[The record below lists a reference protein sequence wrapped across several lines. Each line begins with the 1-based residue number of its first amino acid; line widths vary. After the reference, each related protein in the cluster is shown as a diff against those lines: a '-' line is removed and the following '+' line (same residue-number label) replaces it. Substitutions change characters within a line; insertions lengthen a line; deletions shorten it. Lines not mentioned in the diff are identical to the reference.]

1 LFDREV
7 ATAIREDPLAIGELR
22 TLLPYPASLLTLL
35 CGGGSGAGVTGAGG
49 SGSGAAS
56 VSASHSSAA
65 SAGSSSAHAMGSEA
79 LFVRKTE
86 AQMRKFVIDLATAM
100 DRDEQQQLQQ
110 QQQQNGTAGMAAT
123 GASVSMRNNVAKSAA
138 GASSAPV
145 SRHLFLTGLTNS
157 RRQMVAQ
164 LALAMQLHFDV
175 DDGSLRARSPPP
187 PTAAAAVAAAAGSKG
202 SISSSQDE
210 CKEDQEA
217 KEEAKQQPAAT
228 TASADPVAAGMPRT
242 SFLLPSLSLTA
253 AADLFKPSAHL
264 PSLCTADNWPGA
276 LRVRLQFDGDQFGS
290 SAGDSAAAS
299 TAARQLQ
306 RWLEPFFGLSRT
318 VWTSGRHV
326 SVLFGSALRAR
337 QCYGHLMRTHSA
349 ELASAHVL
357 AEAPEFYR
365 AGGPGAGGAHGA
377 AGAGVLCTSSAEV
390 AALVAQEH
398 AESAEQKR
406 LEGLARAA
414 AEAEYAALQARQ
426 ARHRAAHPPASSSVL
441 PTPPPSAKEA
451 VRAVRSKEL
460 VGHTIV
466 QLKQSNV
473 WAALQDSEE

>member
-1 LFDREV
+1 
-7 ATAIREDPLAIGELR
+7 
-22 TLLPYPASLLTLL
+22 
-35 CGGGSGAGVTGAGG
+35 
-49 SGSGAAS
+49 
-56 VSASHSSAA
+56 
-65 SAGSSSAHAMGSEA
+65 
-79 LFVRKTE
+79 
-86 AQMRKFVIDLATAM
+86 
-100 DRDEQQQLQQ
+100 
-110 QQQQNGTAGMAAT
+110 
-123 GASVSMRNNVAKSAA
+123 
-138 GASSAPV
+138 V

-187 PTAAAAVAAAAGSKG
+187 PSTAAAAAAAAAAGSKG
-202 SISSSQDE
+202 SISSSSQDE

-217 KEEAKQQPAAT
+217 KEEAKQQPTAAT
-228 TASADPVAAGMPRT
+228 AAADPVAAGMPRT

-365 AGGPGAGGAHGA
+365 AGGTGGGGAHGA
-377 AGAGVLCTSSAEV
+377 TASAGGVLCTSSADV

-398 AESAEQKR
+398 ADSAEQKR